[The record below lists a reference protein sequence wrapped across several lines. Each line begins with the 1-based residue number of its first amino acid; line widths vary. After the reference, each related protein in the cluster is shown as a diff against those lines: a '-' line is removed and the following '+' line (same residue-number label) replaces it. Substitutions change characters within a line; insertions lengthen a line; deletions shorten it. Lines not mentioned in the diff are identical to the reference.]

1 VNVFFKNRRHALIT
15 FIKRGASRPG
25 DYQKEHWESLK
36 HLITLAVKQEKVAKN
51 CAMKAHVVIPN
62 HSGCGGEVGATRRLV
77 RWHTTLII
85 PCFFFVAR
93 LICLWKLACMWTCSF
108 VVS

>member
-15 FIKRGASRPG
+15 FIERGASRPE
-25 DYQKEHWESLK
+25 DHQKEHWESLK
-36 HLITLAVKQEKVAKN
+36 HLITLAVKQEEVANN

-85 PCFFFVAR
+85 PFYF
-93 LICLWKLACMWTCSF
+93 LLPG
-108 VVS
+108 